1 MIRWW
6 YFNVLDSCKL
16 QLKSVATERFIRT
29 LKVKI
34 YKKTAINDSKSYL
47 SYSNKLVDEYN
58 NNTALLVKSL
68 FMILSCFDLRNWIE
82 SWIPKFKVGD
92 ILQGK
97 KIFLVKVI
105 SKIDQKKHLWLI
117 LCWKVILGY
126 TKLKI

>member
-97 KIFLVKVI
+97 KIFLVKVTP
-105 SKIDQKKHLWLI
+105 KIDQKKHLWLI